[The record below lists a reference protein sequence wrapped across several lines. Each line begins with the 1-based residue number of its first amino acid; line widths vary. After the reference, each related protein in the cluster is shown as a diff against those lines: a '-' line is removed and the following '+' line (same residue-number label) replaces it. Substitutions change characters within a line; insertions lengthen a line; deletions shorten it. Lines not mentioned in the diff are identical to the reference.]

1 MTNKGASFI
10 INYMV
15 DYKSKELDDIF
26 HALSNSTRRQIVLEL
41 TKKDLT
47 VNELADKYEMTVQGV
62 SKHIQVLVRSGLVTQ
77 KRAGRLKH
85 CSFKYETLENVSE
98 LIQRYT
104 AFWEARLDSLE
115 SYFNKKKQKEDKKK

>member
-1 MTNKGASFI
+1 
-10 INYMV
+10 MV
-15 DYKSKELDDIF
+15 DNRSKQLDDIF
-26 HALSNSTRRQIVLEL
+26 QALSNSTRREIVLEL

-47 VNELADKYEMTVQGV
+47 VNELADKYDMSVQGV

-85 CSFKYETLENVSE
+85 CSFKYETLKNVSE
-98 LIQRYT
+98 LLQRYR

-115 SYFNKKKQKEDKKK
+115 SYFNKKKEKEDKKK